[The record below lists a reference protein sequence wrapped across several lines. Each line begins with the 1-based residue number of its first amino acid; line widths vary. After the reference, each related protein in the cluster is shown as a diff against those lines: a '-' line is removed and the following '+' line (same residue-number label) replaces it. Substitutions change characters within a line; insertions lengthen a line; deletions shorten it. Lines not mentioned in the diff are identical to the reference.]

1 MLTDAY
7 FREGAVLVFDK
18 PYKMSSF
25 GLVRFVR
32 GVITDRGK
40 PRIKVGHAGTLD
52 PLAEGVMVICT
63 GKATRQAADYSG
75 AEKEYIA
82 EITLGG
88 TTASFD
94 LETEVVPSS
103 TCEFP
108 TTEEMQ
114 AKVTQFLGE
123 QWQIPPIFSAK
134 KIDGKRA
141 YKSAR
146 KGREVKLM
154 PNSVEISTLE
164 ILSFEAPILVLRVV
178 CSKGTYIRSLAHDI
192 GQSLGCGAYL
202 SGLKRTRSGE
212 FTLQGAWTMDDFRAA
227 VSGTR
232 ESMLQMNNLGTE

>member
-1 MLTDAY
+1 M
-7 FREGAVLVFDK
+7 FDK

-94 LETEVVPSS
+94 LETEVVPNSPIQFPSPDELRS
-103 TCEFP
+103 TV
-108 TTEEMQ
+108 
-114 AKVTQFLGE
+114 AQFLGE
-123 QWQIPPIFSAK
+123 QWQMPPIFSAK
-134 KIDGKRA
+134 KIEGKRA

-146 KGREVKLM
+146 KGKEVKLR
-154 PNSVEISTLE
+154 PNSIEISTLE
-164 ILSFEAPILVLRVV
+164 ILSFEAPTLVLRVV

-192 GQSLGCGAYL
+192 GQSLGCGGYL
-202 SGLKRTRSGE
+202 SGLKRTRSGD
-212 FTLQGAWTMDDFRAA
+212 FTLKAAWTMDDFRAA
-227 VSGTR
+227 VSSTR
-232 ESMLQMNNLGTE
+232 ESMLQMNNLGLD